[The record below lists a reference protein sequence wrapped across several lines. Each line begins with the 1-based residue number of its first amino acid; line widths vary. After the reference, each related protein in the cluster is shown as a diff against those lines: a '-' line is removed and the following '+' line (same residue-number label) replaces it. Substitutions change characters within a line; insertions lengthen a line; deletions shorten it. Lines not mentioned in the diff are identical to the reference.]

1 MDTNFSLNFSLI
13 HHNVLVY
20 QRKQERNLVV
30 DINQV
35 IQVILNIFDHH
46 QELS

>member
-1 MDTNFSLNFSLI
+1 MDKNFLINFSLA

-20 QRKQERNLVV
+20 QQKQEQNLVV
-30 DINQV
+30 DIYQV

-46 QELS
+46 QE